1 MLTHWSAFFSFR
13 FYGLLIGRSTLFMAL
28 DSGGGGGGR
37 GALLLWPSW
46 ICAADLGI
54 VFGRTLVL
62 NTVHNFTN
70 IRGLKRRH
78 DNDWREK
85 SNRFKLA
92 KQQLCTCFYAFLYT
106 VLSLRFCRG
115 REHRTTNFLFSS
127 WTLTR
132 SFRIQLQKN
141 CQQLKKG
148 DGMRAI
154 KFEAARIQ
162 FWVKFS
168 KLSPSL

>member
-28 DSGGGGGGR
+28 DSGGGGG
-37 GALLLWPSW
+37 
-46 ICAADLGI
+46 CI

-85 SNRFKLA
+85 STRFKLA

-141 CQQLKKG
+141 CQHLKKR

-168 KLSPSL
+168 